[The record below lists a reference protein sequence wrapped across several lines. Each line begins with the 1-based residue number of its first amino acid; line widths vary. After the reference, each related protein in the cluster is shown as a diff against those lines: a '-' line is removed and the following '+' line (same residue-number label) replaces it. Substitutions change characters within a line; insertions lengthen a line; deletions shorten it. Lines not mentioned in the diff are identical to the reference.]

1 MNLNVHIELLISEQL
16 EEEEKKQNIINELNI
31 YIKEVNEYLFNKLQ
45 TLKDLNN
52 MIKYLNY
59 TNNNINR
66 ILENNITNKILNRKY
81 IEDNIINNIKI
92 KKDKINIELLNL
104 HNNKIQIKKEI
115 AYTKLD
121 LKYFKNKHKLIS
133 KFY

>member
-31 YIKEVNEYLFNKLQ
+31 YIKEVNEYLIDKLQ

-81 IEDNIINNIKI
+81 IEDNIINNLKI
-92 KKDKINIELLNL
+92 KKDKINIELLKL
-104 HNNKIQIKKEI
+104 HNNKTQIKKEI

-121 LKYFKNKHKLIS
+121 LKYFKNKYKLIS

>member
-1 MNLNVHIELLISEQL
+1 MNLNVHIESLISEQL
-16 EEEEKKQNIINELNI
+16 EEEDKKLNIINELNI
-31 YIKEVNEYLFNKLQ
+31 YIKEVNEYLFDKLQ

-52 MIKYLNY
+52 MIKYLKY

-81 IEDNIINNIKI
+81 IEDNIINNLKI

-104 HNNKIQIKKEI
+104 HNNKTQIKKEI

-121 LKYFKNKHKLIS
+121 LKYFKNKYKLII

>member
-16 EEEEKKQNIINELNI
+16 EEEDKKLNIINELNI
-31 YIKEVNEYLFNKLQ
+31 YIKEVNEYLFDKLQ

-52 MIKYLNY
+52 MIKYLKY

-81 IEDNIINNIKI
+81 IEDNIINNLKI

-104 HNNKIQIKKEI
+104 HNNKTQIKKEI
-115 AYTKLD
+115 SYTKLD
-121 LKYFKNKHKLIS
+121 LKYFKNKYKLIS